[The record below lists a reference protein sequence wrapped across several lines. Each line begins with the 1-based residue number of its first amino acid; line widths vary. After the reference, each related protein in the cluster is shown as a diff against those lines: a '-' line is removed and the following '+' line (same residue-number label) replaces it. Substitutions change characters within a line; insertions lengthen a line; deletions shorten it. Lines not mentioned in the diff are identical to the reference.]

1 MSSVCPGSPRC
12 LFTGSKTTG
21 GAGTKAQNKSSK
33 SSQNKS
39 SQVKSPQIK
48 RTSRTNLKTNPTHRL
63 TRQTTRQPRNARA
76 SSSQTIRHSP
86 EIMKPKDQA
95 VGGGGGDGGGDGA
108 QTREQR
114 GREPDRN
121 GDGTP
126 QCTGRQN
133 LPWRCASPVRLPPPR
148 SSARVVARARRCD
161 HVRESETLHATR

>member
-1 MSSVCPGSPRC
+1 MSGSSVCSVCPCAPECPVCLPCVSRLPPVSFYRIKNNGGSRD
-12 LFTGSKTTG
+12 KT
-21 GAGTKAQNKSSK
+21 
-33 SSQNKS
+33 
-39 SQVKSPQIK
+39 SQVKS
-48 RTSRTNLKTNPTHRL
+48 NLFLDRARESSK
-63 TRQTTRQPRNARA
+63 QTIR
-76 SSSQTIRHSP
+76 QTIRHSP

-95 VGGGGGDGGGDGA
+95 VGGGGGDGGGYGA

-148 SSARVVARARRCD
+148 SSARVVAACASLRPCRDAAHASGR
-161 HVRESETLHATR
+161 VRNRDVS